1 MKTTNCGAA
10 HLTSMLPYLHKPGQL
25 VADRSSHRLASSI
38 PQTHRVLGQIAGE
51 QSQLDHA
58 VEHLTQSRAI
68 VEELGSEH
76 ELALT
81 LVEEARLLEDDA
93 QRKTLERTHAI
104 FVRLGATAEVEGV
117 GKLLDAY
124 TRA

>member
-1 MKTTNCGAA
+1 
-10 HLTSMLPYLHKPGQL
+10 
-25 VADRSSHRLASSI
+25 
-38 PQTHRVLGQIAGE
+38 
-51 QSQLDHA
+51 
-58 VEHLTQSRAI
+58 VEHLTQSQAI
-68 VEELGSEH
+68 LEEVGSEH

-93 QRKTLERTHAI
+93 QRKTSERTHAI